1 MSRTRA
7 ERRHNDIRKAIRKR
21 NLARQLYY
29 SHDEYPYYDN
39 LHQYSEN
46 KIHCSCGM
54 CSRYNKT
61 NNKGPH
67 RRKIHGNYAPTY
79 NPSRADIRRL
89 DKINFS
95 AYDDYVRSGR
105 KFKFTYE

>member
-7 ERRHNDIRKAIRKR
+7 ERRHNDFVKAIRRKK
-21 NLARQLYY
+21 LAEELYCT
-29 SHDEYPYYDN
+29 EYYDN
-39 LHQYSEN
+39 LHQYADN

-67 RRKIHGNYAPTY
+67 KRKIHGNYAPTY